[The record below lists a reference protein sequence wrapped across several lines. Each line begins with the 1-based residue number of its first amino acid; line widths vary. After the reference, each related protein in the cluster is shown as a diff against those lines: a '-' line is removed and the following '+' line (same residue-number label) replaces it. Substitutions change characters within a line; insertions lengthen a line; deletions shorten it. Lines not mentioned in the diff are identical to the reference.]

1 MGAGRTGRSR
11 GGGGDSGARC
21 PCRLAVQPIHWL
33 DCSAVL
39 RPPTPVNI
47 RDPRPT
53 PALPSFDPAQLSF
66 GDVEAVPQLR
76 VDREAEGADASSQ
89 TSAVSFRE
97 PPVCGEYTYDDVEDS
112 GPSWSVRIVQEA
124 EHAPAMGRGRPI
136 APQRPPASAPTAPA
150 RPSPPAWTAANSG
163 RAQTTPGVGD
173 ASRPAPPRP
182 SSATKSATRPA
193 SESGSHRPSLGAVP
207 SAALDPLRRSTEMSP
222 RDAEATIAYAYALEK
237 LGEATAALD
246 ALDACLKAG
255 GDEMRL
261 ICARAFLLGG
271 RLKYDLAEAELKRAA
286 KLRADDSELQLQ
298 VGILSCR
305 RARWRDAV
313 EPLTKAAAHRAD
325 DALAHFYLGEA
336 LNHVDRLAEALA
348 AYERATVLDPA
359 NWRAF
364 KGVGI
369 VLDRLGRPA
378 DAAVAYRHMR
388 EVQGR

>member
-1 MGAGRTGRSR
+1 
-11 GGGGDSGARC
+11 
-21 PCRLAVQPIHWL
+21 
-33 DCSAVL
+33 
-39 RPPTPVNI
+39 VNI

-53 PALPSFDPAQLSF
+53 PSLPSFDPAQLSF

-76 VDREAEGADASSQ
+76 VDRDADGVDAASQ
-89 TSAVSFRE
+89 ASAVSFRE
-97 PPVCGEYTYDDVEDS
+97 PPVCGEYTYDDVEDA

-124 EHAPAMGRGRPI
+124 EHVPPAARVRPGAPPRAPVSAPATPVRQNGPG
-136 APQRPPASAPTAPA
+136 
-150 RPSPPAWTAANSG
+150 WTAAG
-163 RAQTTPGVGD
+163 GARTTAAPGAGD
-173 ASRPAPPRP
+173 ASRSVPARPLSAPKPPARP
-182 SSATKSATRPA
+182 MAEPSA
-193 SESGSHRPSLGAVP
+193 HRSPLGAVP
-207 SAALDPLRRSTEMSP
+207 SAALDPLRRSTELSP
-222 RDAEATIAYAYALEK
+222 RDADAAIAYAHALEK
-237 LGEATAALD
+237 LGEASAALE
-246 ALDACLKAG
+246 ALDACLHAG

-271 RLKYDLAEAELKRAA
+271 RLKYDLAEAELKRAT

-298 VGILSCR
+298 VGILACR

-325 DALAHFYLGEA
+325 DSLAHFYLGEA

-348 AYERATVLDPA
+348 AYERATALDPS